1 MLMEKEQSPDEKTVL
16 LDRQGR
22 GPEQGPI
29 TDFASPPRFEQLEDR
44 MVYAAR
50 LQGAQNFNLGLNTLV
65 ATAWELLSEVVRLK
79 DSVAHE
85 NLQALNDRLASG
97 IALFEARALHEG
109 VDNSQVVS
117 ARYVLCSVIDEAV
130 VTTTWGSQSGWS
142 QISLLSRFHN
152 ETFGGEKFFLLL
164 ERMSRN
170 PLKHVAMLELMYLCL
185 SLGFEGKYRVM
196 ERGVLHLESVRDA
209 LYRQIRHVRG
219 DAPPGDQAA
228 PPRGRQHRRLVRS
241 VSVSWVMVF
250 VTACLLMMYSGF
262 AWVLGEQRERVLQP
276 YQERAPFIT
285 QTHR

>member
-1 MLMEKEQSPDEKTVL
+1 MLMEREPLPDEKTVL
-16 LDRQGR
+16 LDRLGR
-22 GPEQGPI
+22 APEQGPI

-50 LQGAQNFNLGLNTLV
+50 LQGAQSFNVGLNILV

-79 DSVAHE
+79 GSVAQESLH
-85 NLQALNDRLASG
+85 ALNDRLSCG
-97 IALFEARALHEG
+97 ITLFETRALHEG
-109 VDNSQVVS
+109 AETSEVVA

-130 VTTTWGSQSGWS
+130 VTTAWGSQSDWS

-170 PLKHVAMLELMYLCL
+170 PVKHVAMLELMYLCL

-196 ERGVLHLESVRDA
+196 ERGVLQLEGIRDA

-219 DAPPGDQAA
+219 D
-228 PPRGRQHRRLVRS
+228 PPRDPATMPQQGQQHRRLIRI
-241 VSVSWVMVF
+241 VSVSWVTIF

-276 YQERAPFIT
+276 YQERAPLIT
-285 QTHR
+285 SMHR